1 MVGFCHVCKIAPAET
16 RTDISVHRI
25 PKDKR
30 TRANWVAFIGHEAG
44 LNAGI
49 CSRHFKQS
57 DFIYKIYGQRV
68 RRFLKPG
75 SCPLP
80 RSQNTRKNVKLTGN
94 TKNCTPLRAEIDT
107 NLETDVTIK
116 REIQTCI
123 MDETIVN
130 TEDSIDIQLKR
141 ETDDPLAITGDDTSL
156 DETMININS
165 IDIQRETDDPLA
177 TIEYN
182 TNLETSQAQ
191 KGLIKERQVRF
202 GTGGR
207 PEVSQEIDADV
218 AAIAPNLMATAP
230 ILFASNMNKDE
241 VKRHNEGKNS
251 EERMELA
258 EDEQTIETTNTDL
271 LYEEGKSEAANIKLL
286 SEVCASS
293 VKKVALDTV
302 TIKGNTKDIK
312 HKLCIDTEGDLK
324 IQRLKNIIEQE
335 EELAKFKLESEKRM
349 ATIKEAHLQ
358 DINQLEM
365 RTILAKIH
373 IDIMSKRKGVSL
385 DEKRMRML
393 QIFYD
398 KKEFFTLKELE
409 KIAPKEKNIVVQA
422 VKDVLQGLV
431 DDGLVRSEKIGT
443 SIYFWRFPG
452 ENITATERRIAETNK
467 KLVETEFKV
476 EKLRK
481 EIQKEKELKNDTEEK
496 RKLLEEVEQLRK
508 EEQEIKKQIAKFSDV
523 DPEVITEMDEKAQKY
538 KDVTNIWTDNV
549 FAIQSWC
556 KNKFSVSEQ
565 DLNKMFNIPE
575 DLDYK

>member
-1 MVGFCHVCKIAPAET
+1 MVGFCHVCKIAPET

-49 CSRHFKQS
+49 CSKHFKQS

-94 TKNCTPLRAEIDT
+94 TKNCAPLRAENDA
-107 NLETDVTIK
+107 NLETDVMIK
-116 REIQTCI
+116 REIQNCI
-123 MDETIVN
+123 IDETVVN
-130 TEDSIDIQLKR
+130 TEDSMDIQLKR
-141 ETDDPLAITGDDTSL
+141 ETDDPLAITEDDTSL

-182 TNLETSQAQ
+182 TNLETSVLLENEIQESINIDETAIDTNSKDNQLKRKTDDSLASRKRFYDPKYIDDLCREDFTSDESWCLFKDYSKETKIKIRSLKKVIVHLNKRINSLQEKKNIQQLKKLWTNLKQVQ
-191 KGLIKERQVRF
+191 KEGQVRF

-207 PEVSQEIDADV
+207 PEVSQEIDANV

-251 EERMELA
+251 EEIMELA
-258 EDEQTIETTNTDL
+258 EVEQTIETTNTDL
-271 LYEEGKSEAANIKLL
+271 LYEEEKSGAANNKLL

-302 TIKGNTKDIK
+302 TIKGNTKDVK
-312 HKLCIDTEGDLK
+312 RKLCIDTEGDLK

-349 ATIKEAHLQ
+349 ATIKESHLQ

-365 RTILAKIH
+365 RTILAKV
-373 IDIMSKRKGVSL
+373 KL
-385 DEKRMRML
+385 AEL
-393 QIFYD
+393 LL
-398 KKEFFTLKELE
+398 KK
-409 KIAPKEKNIVVQA
+409 
-422 VKDVLQGLV
+422 
-431 DDGLVRSEKIGT
+431 
-443 SIYFWRFPG
+443 
-452 ENITATERRIAETNK
+452 
-467 KLVETEFKV
+467 
-476 EKLRK
+476 
-481 EIQKEKELKNDTEEK
+481 
-496 RKLLEEVEQLRK
+496 EEVE
-508 EEQEIKKQIAKFSDV
+508 
-523 DPEVITEMDEKAQKY
+523 EK
-538 KDVTNIWTDNV
+538 
-549 FAIQSWC
+549 
-556 KNKFSVSEQ
+556 
-565 DLNKMFNIPE
+565 
-575 DLDYK
+575 

>member
-1 MVGFCHVCKIAPAET
+1 
-16 RTDISVHRI
+16 
-25 PKDKR
+25 
-30 TRANWVAFIGHEAG
+30 
-44 LNAGI
+44 
-49 CSRHFKQS
+49 
-57 DFIYKIYGQRV
+57 
-68 RRFLKPG
+68 
-75 SCPLP
+75 
-80 RSQNTRKNVKLTGN
+80 
-94 TKNCTPLRAEIDT
+94 
-107 NLETDVTIK
+107 
-116 REIQTCI
+116 
-123 MDETIVN
+123 
-130 TEDSIDIQLKR
+130 
-141 ETDDPLAITGDDTSL
+141 
-156 DETMININS
+156 
-165 IDIQRETDDPLA
+165 
-177 TIEYN
+177 
-182 TNLETSQAQ
+182 
-191 KGLIKERQVRF
+191 
-202 GTGGR
+202 
-207 PEVSQEIDADV
+207 
-218 AAIAPNLMATAP
+218 
-230 ILFASNMNKDE
+230 
-241 VKRHNEGKNS
+241 
-251 EERMELA
+251 
-258 EDEQTIETTNTDL
+258 
-271 LYEEGKSEAANIKLL
+271 
-286 SEVCASS
+286 
-293 VKKVALDTV
+293 
-302 TIKGNTKDIK
+302 
-312 HKLCIDTEGDLK
+312 
-324 IQRLKNIIEQE
+324 
-335 EELAKFKLESEKRM
+335 
-349 ATIKEAHLQ
+349 
-358 DINQLEM
+358 
-365 RTILAKIH
+365 
-373 IDIMSKRKGVSL
+373 MSKRKGVSL

-538 KDVTNIWTDNV
+538 KDVANIWTDNV

>member
-123 MDETIVN
+123 MDETVVN
-130 TEDSIDIQLKR
+130 TEDSMDIQLKR

-182 TNLETSQAQ
+182 TNLETSVLLENEIQESINIDETAININSKKDNQLKRKTDDSLASRKRFYNPKYIDDLCREDFTSDESWCLFKDYSKETKMKIRSLKKVIVHLNKRINSLQEKKNMQQLKKLWTNLKQAQ

-251 EERMELA
+251 EVRMELA

-365 RTILAKIH
+365 RTILAKV
-373 IDIMSKRKGVSL
+373 KL
-385 DEKRMRML
+385 AEL
-393 QIFYD
+393 LF
-398 KKEFFTLKELE
+398 KK
-409 KIAPKEKNIVVQA
+409 
-422 VKDVLQGLV
+422 
-431 DDGLVRSEKIGT
+431 
-443 SIYFWRFPG
+443 
-452 ENITATERRIAETNK
+452 
-467 KLVETEFKV
+467 
-476 EKLRK
+476 
-481 EIQKEKELKNDTEEK
+481 
-496 RKLLEEVEQLRK
+496 EEVE
-508 EEQEIKKQIAKFSDV
+508 
-523 DPEVITEMDEKAQKY
+523 EK
-538 KDVTNIWTDNV
+538 
-549 FAIQSWC
+549 
-556 KNKFSVSEQ
+556 
-565 DLNKMFNIPE
+565 
-575 DLDYK
+575 

>member
-1 MVGFCHVCKIAPAET
+1 
-16 RTDISVHRI
+16 
-25 PKDKR
+25 
-30 TRANWVAFIGHEAG
+30 
-44 LNAGI
+44 
-49 CSRHFKQS
+49 
-57 DFIYKIYGQRV
+57 
-68 RRFLKPG
+68 
-75 SCPLP
+75 
-80 RSQNTRKNVKLTGN
+80 
-94 TKNCTPLRAEIDT
+94 
-107 NLETDVTIK
+107 
-116 REIQTCI
+116 
-123 MDETIVN
+123 
-130 TEDSIDIQLKR
+130 
-141 ETDDPLAITGDDTSL
+141 
-156 DETMININS
+156 
-165 IDIQRETDDPLA
+165 
-177 TIEYN
+177 
-182 TNLETSQAQ
+182 
-191 KGLIKERQVRF
+191 
-202 GTGGR
+202 
-207 PEVSQEIDADV
+207 
-218 AAIAPNLMATAP
+218 
-230 ILFASNMNKDE
+230 
-241 VKRHNEGKNS
+241 
-251 EERMELA
+251 
-258 EDEQTIETTNTDL
+258 
-271 LYEEGKSEAANIKLL
+271 
-286 SEVCASS
+286 
-293 VKKVALDTV
+293 
-302 TIKGNTKDIK
+302 
-312 HKLCIDTEGDLK
+312 
-324 IQRLKNIIEQE
+324 
-335 EELAKFKLESEKRM
+335 
-349 ATIKEAHLQ
+349 
-358 DINQLEM
+358 
-365 RTILAKIH
+365 
-373 IDIMSKRKGVSL
+373 MSKRKGVSL